1 MFVNMFWTIYLGI
14 LGAVAIGY
22 LIKGKYKTFPAKL
35 DFVIS
40 IITWIGLFGY
50 VSNIQIINTSLWQI
64 VFFGALFWDLIYG
77 FFLADY
83 GEEFEGVSPPVKYII
98 IAVVFVILLGP
109 LYFGLYKYAF

>member
-40 IITWIGLFGY
+40 IITWIGLFSY
-50 VSNIQIINTSLWQI
+50 VTNIEIMNTSLWQI
-64 VFFGALFWDLIYG
+64 VFLGALLWDIIYS

-83 GEEFEGVSPPVKYII
+83 GEEFEDVSPPVKYII
-98 IAVVFVILLGP
+98 IAVVFVFLLGP